1 MALKATIYKATV
13 NVADLDRNQFLDA
26 SLTLARHPSE
36 TQERMMLR
44 LLAWLKYADERLQF
58 TRGLCADDEPEAWL
72 RNDHLGID
80 LWIELG
86 LPDERR
92 IKKACTQAAEVA
104 LAREDAS
111 PCLRLG
117 AFEIRRY
124 QSQLW
129 WIKSV
134 AGQSE
139 TIVPWQTWLQPLELP
154 AGLGSVQL
162 TAGGDIRP
170 PRADEAVSVRFKAPG
185 LLHIVGRNG
194 GRKLKK
200 IWQELGVPPWL
211 RDTTPL
217 LFYGETLIAAAGV
230 FVTQEGVAVGENGV
244 SFVWQKTLSQVK
256 AG

>member
-92 IKKACTQAAEVA
+92 IKKACTQG
-104 LAREDAS
+104 R
-111 PCLRLG
+111 CLP
-117 AFEIRRY
+117 I
-124 QSQLW
+124 
-129 WIKSV
+129 
-134 AGQSE
+134 
-139 TIVPWQTWLQPLELP
+139 
-154 AGLGSVQL
+154 
-162 TAGGDIRP
+162 
-170 PRADEAVSVRFKAPG
+170 
-185 LLHIVGRNG
+185 IVGRRKSG
-194 GRKLKK
+194 GSKIRANARSFPIFPSGIWTMNNWRK
-200 IWQELGVPPWL
+200 
-211 RDTTPL
+211 
-217 LFYGETLIAAAGV
+217 
-230 FVTQEGVAVGENGV
+230 
-244 SFVWQKTLSQVK
+244 
-256 AG
+256 

>member
-104 LAREDAS
+104 LFTYNSRAAQIWWQQNQS
-111 PCLRLG
+111 KCVQFANLSVWTG
-117 AFEIRRY
+117 ATQFDF
-124 QSQLW
+124 QSH
-129 WIKSV
+129 
-134 AGQSE
+134 ADFGH
-139 TIVPWQTWLQPLELP
+139 TLQVFRADFDVLLQRFFRQVDH
-154 AGLGSVQL
+154 G
-162 TAGGDIRP
+162 TAGHWGT
-170 PRADEAVSVRFKAPG
+170 ASA
-185 LLHIVGRNG
+185 
-194 GRKLKK
+194 
-200 IWQELGVPPWL
+200 
-211 RDTTPL
+211 
-217 LFYGETLIAAAGV
+217 
-230 FVTQEGVAVGENGV
+230 
-244 SFVWQKTLSQVK
+244 
-256 AG
+256 

>member
-104 LAREDAS
+104 LFTYNSRAAQIWWQQNQSKCVQFANLSVWYLDDEQLAKVS
-111 PCLRLG
+111 
-117 AFEIRRY
+117 AFADRTMTL
-124 QSQLW
+124 Q
-129 WIKSV
+129 
-134 AGQSE
+134 A
-139 TIVPWQTWLQPLELP
+139 TIQDGVIWLSDDKNNLEVNLTAWQQPL
-154 AGLGSVQL
+154 
-162 TAGGDIRP
+162 
-170 PRADEAVSVRFKAPG
+170 
-185 LLHIVGRNG
+185 
-194 GRKLKK
+194 
-200 IWQELGVPPWL
+200 
-211 RDTTPL
+211 
-217 LFYGETLIAAAGV
+217 
-230 FVTQEGVAVGENGV
+230 
-244 SFVWQKTLSQVK
+244 
-256 AG
+256 

>member
-104 LAREDAS
+104 LFTHNSRRRKS
-111 PCLRLG
+111 G
-117 AFEIRRY
+117 GSKIRANVC
-124 QSQLW
+124 S
-129 WIKSV
+129 
-134 AGQSE
+134 
-139 TIVPWQTWLQPLELP
+139 LP
-154 AGLGSVQL
+154 IFPSGIW
-162 TAGGDIRP
+162 TM
-170 PRADEAVSVRFKAPG
+170 
-185 LLHIVGRNG
+185 NNW
-194 GRKLKK
+194 RK
-200 IWQELGVPPWL
+200 
-211 RDTTPL
+211 
-217 LFYGETLIAAAGV
+217 
-230 FVTQEGVAVGENGV
+230 
-244 SFVWQKTLSQVK
+244 
-256 AG
+256 